1 MTENN
6 DPERTDPSELFDRAS
21 ELPESNYS
29 ARQLAQKLETEEPG
43 R

>member
-6 DPERTDPSELFDRAS
+6 DPERTDADQLFDRAS
-21 ELPESNYS
+21 ELPESNYA
-29 ARQLAQKLETEEPG
+29 ARQLAQKLEAEEPG